1 MTLTLN
7 RVLGRL
13 KRAQDSSTHGR
24 SLKYDNELS
33 SDDESPRHGHPLEVM
48 AQLVQ
53 SSTLACGHLMG
64 FLENN
69 RWEPG
74 CDLLKSFG
82 GAVRAPEPALIDG
95 EDDDNDDDDCMDG
108 PGETENQRRI
118 RYMNFG
124 MGEVS
129 DADFWADLH
138 YGPSGSGEGGPETY

>member
-1 MTLTLN
+1 MI
-7 RVLGRL
+7 
-13 KRAQDSSTHGR
+13 
-24 SLKYDNELS
+24 LKYDNELS

-53 SSTLACGHLMG
+53 SSTLACGHLIG